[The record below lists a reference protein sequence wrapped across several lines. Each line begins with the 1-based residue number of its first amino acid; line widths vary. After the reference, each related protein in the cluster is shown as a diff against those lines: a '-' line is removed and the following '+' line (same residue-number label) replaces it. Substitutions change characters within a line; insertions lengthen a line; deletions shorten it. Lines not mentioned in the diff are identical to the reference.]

1 MIEVKGM
8 VFRNEHETNGEKWY
22 SYSFSVS
29 NKNQNDEW
37 ESGSVPIKFKKS
49 LTPPEH
55 KTRIKVTDGW
65 LKPYK
70 FKDGF
75 VVGLF
80 VTGYEVLSK
89 SEPNGFTAIVDDD
102 LPFR

>member
-22 SYSFSVS
+22 SYNLSISS
-29 NKNQNDEW
+29 KNLNDEW
-37 ESGSVPIKFKKS
+37 ESGSMPVRFKKDI
-49 LTPPEH
+49 TPPENR
-55 KTRIKVTDGW
+55 TRIKITDGW

-75 VVGLF
+75 VVGWF
-80 VTGYEVLSK
+80 VTDYEVLSK
-89 SEPNGFTAIVDDD
+89 SEPNGFTAIVEDDI
-102 LPFR
+102 PF